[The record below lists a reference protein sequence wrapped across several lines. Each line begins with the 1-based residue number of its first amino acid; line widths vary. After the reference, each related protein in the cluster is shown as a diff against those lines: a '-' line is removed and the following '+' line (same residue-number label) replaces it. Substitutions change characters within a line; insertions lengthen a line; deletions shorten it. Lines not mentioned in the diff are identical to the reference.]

1 MYLSHC
7 VPVLLHNHN
16 PEPEPETLW
25 AWYTMGLRHSGAQS
39 QVAWYTMGLTHDRTG
54 TQWDCDTIY
63 KRTRTQYSSRLSTHR
78 DWDTMPMGLVHKG
91 SGTAAHLVYNGT
103 GTQQTWYTMGLAYNR
118 PGIQWDWHTTD
129 LVHTGT
135 GTQQTWY
142 TLGLAHN
149 RPGTQ
154 WDWHTTD
161 LVHNGTGS

>member
-63 KRTRTQYSSRLSTHR
+63 KRTRTQYSSR
-78 DWDTMPMGLVHKG
+78 
-91 SGTAAHLVYNGT
+91 
-103 GTQQTWYTMGLAYNR
+103 
-118 PGIQWDWHTTD
+118 
-129 LVHTGT
+129 
-135 GTQQTWY
+135 
-142 TLGLAHN
+142 
-149 RPGTQ
+149 PGTQ
-154 WDWHTTD
+154 WDWDTTG
-161 LVHNGTGS
+161 LGHNE